1 MKTLKLPIA
10 LALGVTLLAVTGC
23 NTVSTT
29 HTQAIGGP
37 KFAPSN
43 PADVQILRTEPTRP
57 NVRLGEVQAEPAT
70 ESVPASDI
78 ETALKKE
85 AAKLGADAV
94 VIVADRTQVMGA
106 MVTGPWWGRSVQE
119 VQGRVV
125 IGVAIKY
132 Q

>member
-1 MKTLKLPIA
+1 MKKLKLHVV
-10 LALGVTLLAVTGC
+10 LVLGAILLAAVGC

-29 HTQAIGGP
+29 GTQAIGAP
-37 KFAPSN
+37 TFAPSN
-43 PADVQILRTEPTRP
+43 PANVQILRTEPTRP
-57 NVRLGEVQAEPAT
+57 NVRLGEVEAEPST

-78 ETALKKE
+78 EMALKKQ
-85 AAKLGADAV
+85 AAKWGADAV

>member
-29 HTQAIGGP
+29 LTQAIGGP

-43 PADVQILRTEPTRP
+43 PAYVQILGTEPTRT
-57 NVRLGEVQAEPAT
+57 NVSLGEIQAEPTT

-85 AAKLGADAV
+85 AAKLGADAF
-94 VIVADRTQVMGA
+94 VIVADRT
-106 MVTGPWWGRSVQE
+106 
-119 VQGRVV
+119 
-125 IGVAIKY
+125 
-132 Q
+132 